1 MPLCDSILAFTS
13 TERPLK
19 VEISAAQVRAEKVVG
34 MGSGRVAIGACQA
47 QSRLAAEVQ
56 AEAQKCAELREEL
69 AARLW
74 RGKNG

>member
-1 MPLCDSILAFTS
+1 
-13 TERPLK
+13 
-19 VEISAAQVRAEKVVG
+19 

-56 AEAQKCAELREEL
+56 AEAIRRASEGCSAGFQAQKCAELREEL